1 MATPSED
8 LLRSIANLLD
18 GLDVA
23 LCVFDDQDRSL
34 LWNRAFLQLF
44 PEHQSHVSVGEPYRD
59 NLRRFYEGR
68 LGPEELPQI
77 EDYIEAGIVRHRTQ
91 HQPFEFE
98 HRGRFIKA
106 SSLPL
111 PGVGRMRLWSQRVSR
126 AEDSAKNG
134 RRRSDTLTGATDAG
148 RALLDRV
155 PDGLMICGRDGRI
168 QWVNEPLVRMYGLP
182 TRADARGA
190 TLASL
195 YRSAW
200 RDCDPEQAQQ
210 MADGLK
216 TLEDNLRFSG
226 APFELPLPG
235 NRFTRIITQP
245 IHADE
250 AFYAHVDI
258 TEIKRQQHQLARLN
272 QDLTHSNQ
280 QARDASLSKSQ
291 FLANMSHEIRTPMHA
306 ILGLLQLLQTTTLD
320 HEQRDYV
327 DKTRGAG
334 RSLLTLLD
342 DILDLSKV
350 EAGRMTL
357 DPQPFELEQ
366 LLRDL
371 SVILS
376 ASVGDKPLELL
387 FDIEPGLPAVLIGD
401 QKRLHQ
407 ILLNLASNAVKFT
420 SSGTVLIRLRTPS
433 GDGDRITL
441 GFEVIDTGIGIAAEH
456 LDPIFTGFSQ
466 AEASTTRRFGG
477 TGLGLSISQR
487 LVQLMGGRISVAS
500 TLGQGSTFSFT
511 LHLPVAAPVAHQHP
525 SMMRSTSPAR
535 TVLIADD
542 NLQAAELM
550 AGMVRAWGWQA
561 DIATTGEQALAMLGQ
576 RKLAAQPGYEVLVVD
591 AHWPENDGW
600 DLIRQLC
607 QWGPT
612 GADAKPVVVAVG
624 NSYRDTMSLR
634 GAEDRALVNGFIVKP
649 VTSDMLLEAILS
661 HDIAPSGMAPASVS
675 PVKQRQLLGLRVLV
689 VEDNP
694 VNQLVAQRLL
704 QSEGALVSI
713 AANGQLGVEAVAA
726 AAAPGFDVVL
736 MDVQMPILDGYAA
749 SRQIRDELGLLELP
763 IVAMTANTMAH
774 DLEACR
780 SAGMNAHVGKPFHI
794 DQLVALLTKL
804 VPHAVNTLAS
814 AD

>member
-8 LLRSIANLLD
+8 LLRSIASLLD

-68 LGPEELPQI
+68 LGPDELPQI
-77 EDYIEAGIVRHRTQ
+77 EDYIQAGIVRHRTQ

-126 AEDSAKNG
+126 SEDSQNNG

-200 RDCDPEQAQQ
+200 RDCGPEQAQQ

-272 QDLTHSNQ
+272 QDLTNSTQ

-306 ILGLLQLLQTTTLD
+306 ILGLLELLQTTTLD

-387 FDIEPGLPAVLIGD
+387 FDIEPGLPEVLIGD

-407 ILLNLASNAVKFT
+407 ILLNLAFKPNTDDMRAAPSRAVME
-420 SSGTVLIRLRTPS
+420 RLWAMGASVQAYDPVAMEEARRLY
-433 GDGDRITL
+433 GDRADL
-441 GFEVIDTGIGIAAEH
+441 
-456 LDPIFTGFSQ
+456 Q
-466 AEASTTRRFGG
+466 
-477 TGLGLSISQR
+477 
-487 LVQLMGGRISVAS
+487 LVN
-500 TLGQGSTFSFT
+500 
-511 LHLPVAAPVAHQHP
+511 
-525 SMMRSTSPAR
+525 SPM
-535 TVLIADD
+535 D
-542 NLQAAELM
+542 
-550 AGMVRAWGWQA
+550 
-561 DIATTGEQALAMLGQ
+561 AL
-576 RKLAAQPGYEVLVVD
+576 K
-591 AHWPENDGW
+591 
-600 DLIRQLC
+600 
-607 QWGPT
+607 
-612 GADAKPVVVAVG
+612 GADALLIVTEWKPFKSPDFALMKQLLRQPVVFDGRNLYEPARVRAAGLEYFSVG
-624 NSYRDTMSLR
+624 R
-634 GAEDRALVNGFIVKP
+634 G
-649 VTSDMLLEAILS
+649 
-661 HDIAPSGMAPASVS
+661 
-675 PVKQRQLLGLRVLV
+675 
-689 VEDNP
+689 
-694 VNQLVAQRLL
+694 
-704 QSEGALVSI
+704 
-713 AANGQLGVEAVAA
+713 
-726 AAAPGFDVVL
+726 
-736 MDVQMPILDGYAA
+736 
-749 SRQIRDELGLLELP
+749 
-763 IVAMTANTMAH
+763 
-774 DLEACR
+774 
-780 SAGMNAHVGKPFHI
+780 
-794 DQLVALLTKL
+794 
-804 VPHAVNTLAS
+804 
-814 AD
+814 

>member
-1 MATPSED
+1 MATTSED
-8 LLRSIANLLD
+8 LLRSIASLLD

-44 PEHQSHVSVGEPYRD
+44 PEHQSHVTVGEPYRD

-68 LGPEELPQI
+68 LGPDELPQI
-77 EDYIEAGIVRHRTQ
+77 EDYIQAGIVRHRTQ

-98 HRGRFIKA
+98 HRGRFVKA

-148 RALLDRV
+148 RVLLDRV

-190 TLASL
+190 TLAAL

-200 RDCDPEQAQQ
+200 RDCGPEQAQQ
-210 MADGLK
+210 MADGLT

-272 QDLTHSNQ
+272 QDLTHSTQ

-306 ILGLLQLLQTTTLD
+306 ILGLLELLQTTTLD

-420 SSGTVLIRLRTPS
+420 SRGTVLIRLRTPS
-433 GDGDRITL
+433 GDGSHITL
-441 GFEVIDTGIGIAAEH
+441 GFEVIDTGIGIAPEH

-500 TLGQGSTFSFT
+500 TLGLGSTFSFA
-511 LHLPVAAPVAHQHP
+511 LQLPIAAAAAPPHQP
-525 SMMRSTSPAR
+525 DTRALKPAG

-542 NLQAAELM
+542 SLQAADLM
-550 AGMVRAWGWQA
+550 AGMVHQWGWRA
-561 DIATTGEQALAMLGQ
+561 DVAATSGQALALLGQ
-576 RKLAAQPGYEVLVVD
+576 RKLAGQPGYDVVIVD
-591 AHWPENDGW
+591 ARLPEPDGW
-600 DLIRQLC
+600 ALVRQLR
-607 QWGPT
+607 QDEL
-612 GADAKPVVVAVG
+612 GAPDANPVVVVVA
-624 NSYRDTMSLR
+624 NSYRDAPSLR
-634 GAEDRALVNGFIVKP
+634 AAEDRALVQGFLVKP
-649 VTSDMLLEAILS
+649 ITSHMLLEAILLA
-661 HDIAPSGMAPASVS
+661 DVAPTGTIPAT
-675 PVKQRQLLGLRVLV
+675 PPQPKARRLIGLRVLV

-694 VNQLVAQRLL
+694 VNQQVAQGLL
-704 QSEGALVSI
+704 RSEGALVSI
-713 AANGQLGVEAVAA
+713 AGNGQLGVEAVAA
-726 AAAPGFDVVL
+726 ASPQFDVVL
-736 MDVQMPILDGYAA
+736 MDVQMPILDGMAA
-749 SRQIRDELGLLELP
+749 TLHIRDELGLLALP

-774 DLEACR
+774 DLEACTA
-780 SAGMNAHVGKPFHI
+780 AGMSAHVGKPFHL
-794 DQLVALLTKL
+794 DQLVDVLTR
-804 VPHAVNTLAS
+804 LAPGGAGS
-814 AD
+814 RAGAG